1 MNLLKKIK
9 QGFKIFLDGKAI
21 LDFEE
26 NDLIIFKV
34 QGSKEYSVSF
44 LDGVIRCNCEDYI
57 YRWEKDYG
65 SYICKH
71 IWASIFQIIKI
82 KFKKTIFLN

>member
-34 QGSKEYSVSF
+34 QGSKEYNVSF
-44 LDGVIRCNCEDYI
+44 LDGVIRCNCEDYT

-71 IWASIFQIIKI
+71 IWASIFQLIKI